1 MSRFYFPRPN
11 EILNHNA
18 ISNGHHCVACVCI
31 FIDESVLSPK
41 RKMRNANNK
50 WRSRNRIR
58 LQDLLSCSGP
68 ALFGLS
74 EKKCWLDASKE
85 KRHPVSLIHSNV
97 LRPPVGDGVLC
108 CVAYYIRVCVCVC
121 VCVFANYCAVVV
133 GIFIRFISERI
144 TKERKRMCS
153 CILAAGHFLRI
164 NRPLKCNG
172 RLPYFLLVLMDDA
185 QLMSR

>member
-121 VCVFANYCAVVV
+121 VCVCLQ
-133 GIFIRFISERI
+133 I
-144 TKERKRMCS
+144 TVQSSSVYLYVLFPKE
-153 CILAAGHFLRI
+153 
-164 NRPLKCNG
+164 
-172 RLPYFLLVLMDDA
+172 
-185 QLMSR
+185 